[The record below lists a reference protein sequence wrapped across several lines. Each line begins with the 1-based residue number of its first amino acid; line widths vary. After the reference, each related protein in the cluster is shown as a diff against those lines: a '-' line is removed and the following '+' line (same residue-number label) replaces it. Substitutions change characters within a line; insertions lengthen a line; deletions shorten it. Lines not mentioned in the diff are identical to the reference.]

1 MTCFKFATLNNN
13 GLHSETRIGMLRDFL
28 RSQDIDI
35 VFLQEVTN
43 HALQDLYGYNTYLN
57 VGTDMRGT
65 AFVTKQDLQI
75 TNINKLPSDR
85 GITADFG
92 GVKLINIYAPS
103 GTAKKREREQF
114 YSSEITQL
122 FQNIQTNI
130 LLGGD
135 FNCLLEPT
143 DTTGHYMPSK
153 ALETLTLR

>member
-1 MTCFKFATLNNN
+1 MTCFKFATLNIN
-13 GLHSETRIGMLRDFL
+13 GLHSKTRIGMLRDFL

-43 HALQDLYGYNTYLN
+43 HALQDVYGYNMYLN

-65 AFVTKQDLQI
+65 ATVTKQDLQI
-75 TNINKLPSDR
+75 TNINKLPSGR
-85 GITADFG
+85 GMTADFR
-92 GVKLINIYAPS
+92 GVKLINIYAPP
-103 GTAKKREREQF
+103 GTAKKRERKQF
-114 YSSEITQL
+114 YSSEITLL

-143 DTTGHYMPSK
+143 DTAGHYMPSK